1 MSNYLF
7 FWLLLDFTGV
17 GCPAPPPCL
26 GESSAGLVRQVELAY
41 QPPLSWWMPLNC
53 QMQKKLVLNPFW
65 LIYLIIKKD
74 RIMLVTGVYIV
85 QGGEISRWCFCSL
98 VLVVNFLT
106 KVLFTSYS
114 EFFVNVDQSFWLAE
128 VFSWCSVISI

>member
-1 MSNYLF
+1 MF
-7 FWLLLDFTGV
+7 G
-17 GCPAPPPCL
+17 GK
-26 GESSAGLVRQVELAY
+26 
-41 QPPLSWWMPLNC
+41 LSWVGAAGRVGMSTSIEEVAAAELPDAKELDVESI
-53 QMQKKLVLNPFW
+53 LVDLFNN
-65 LIYLIIKKD
+65 KKD
-74 RIMLVTGVYIV
+74 RIMLVTGVFIV

-128 VFSWCSVISI
+128 VFS

>member
-1 MSNYLF
+1 VVKKNFDKKVFHKKNVLKKGEFSKIKCQIIS
-7 FWLLLDFTGV
+7 LLLVNLF
-17 GCPAPPPCL
+17 
-26 GESSAGLVRQVELAY
+26 
-41 QPPLSWWMPLNC
+41 N
-53 QMQKKLVLNPFW
+53 N
-65 LIYLIIKKD
+65 KKD
-74 RIMLVTGVYIV
+74 RIMLVTGVFIV

>member
-1 MSNYLF
+1 MRSKVIQGSF
-7 FWLLLDFTGV
+7 FGV
-17 GCPAPPPCL
+17 FI
-26 GESSAGLVRQVELAY
+26 Q
-41 QPPLSWWMPLNC
+41 
-53 QMQKKLVLNPFW
+53 
-65 LIYLIIKKD
+65 IIKD
-74 RIMLVTGVYIV
+74 RILLGTGVFIV
-85 QGGEISRWCFCSL
+85 QGDEISRWRFCSL